1 MRRISLRAGVI
12 IALAAVSLAACS
24 NFRDLFS
31 AHADVAA
38 EAAGTELP
46 SARLAEILAG
56 AGGRQ
61 RITREAGDFV
71 AGTWVDY
78 ALFGQAVA
86 QGKLPTDS
94 LSIAEAV
101 WPEISELK
109 GTHYHDSLM
118 SRRTALS
125 DSAADSLYRIP
136 EMRVLQ
142 HILFGVKPN
151 APADQRTATR
161 RKAEGTLTKVKG
173 GASFGSLASQ
183 LSEDPG
189 SRADSGFLPPS
200 PRGRFV
206 PAFDSAAWTL
216 EPGQVSGL
224 VETPFGYHIIRRPRL
239 DDVRGRIAS
248 YLEDRAGARL
258 DSVFMDSLAEVHQ
271 IKVLDGAGAAMRAAT
286 EAPDDSRRSQKALAS
301 YKGGQLTV
309 QEYLRWVRALPPQ
322 YSAQLR
328 QANDSMLGQF
338 ARVLTQ
344 NVLLIK
350 SADSAGVTVTP
361 EEWNMLR
368 ARYLTALDT
377 LRAEMELNGS
387 DLTDSTISQA
397 EREKIA
403 ALKVEKYFDG
413 LVGGKVRLRPL
424 PSALASLLREKL
436 PYRIN
441 DAGVNRAVEMAQETR
456 AQSDSAAGG
465 GAMRPA
471 PGGPPIPGAVPPGA
485 SAPKAPTAA
494 PPVAAPP
501 AAKDSAKR

>member
-1 MRRISLRAGVI
+1 MRRTSLRAGALS
-12 IALAAVSLAACS
+12 ALAAVTLAGCS

-38 EAAGTELP
+38 EAAGSEL
-46 SARLAEILAG
+46 SSVRLAEILAG

-86 QGKLPTDS
+86 EGKLPTDS
-94 LSIAEAV
+94 ASIAEAV

-118 SRRTALS
+118 ARRTALS
-125 DSAADSLYRIP
+125 DTAADSLYNISDT
-136 EMRVLQ
+136 RVLQ

-151 APADQRTATR
+151 APAELKTATR

-173 GASFGSLASQ
+173 GANFSVLASQ

-189 SRADSGFLPPS
+189 SKADSGFLPPS

-206 PAFDSAAWTL
+206 PAFDSAAWAL
-216 EPGQVSGL
+216 NPGQVSGL

-239 DDVRGRIAS
+239 DDVRSRIAAF
-248 YLEDRAGARL
+248 LEDRAGARL

-271 IKVLDGAGAAMRAAT
+271 IKVLDGAGAAMRAAS
-286 EAPDDSRRSQKALAS
+286 EAPDEYRRSRKALVS
-301 YKGGQLTV
+301 YKGGELTV

-322 YSAQLR
+322 YAAQLR

-338 ARVLTQ
+338 GRVLTQ

-350 SADSAGVTVTP
+350 SADEAGMKITP
-361 EEWNMLR
+361 DEWSMLQS
-368 ARYLTALDT
+368 RYMTQLDT
-377 LRAEMELNGS
+377 LKAEMDLKAPE
-387 DLTDSTISQA
+387 LTDSSISQA

-403 ALKVEKYFDG
+403 ALKVEKYFDQ
-413 LVGGKVRLRPL
+413 LVAGKTRLRPL
-424 PSALASLLREKL
+424 PSALAGLLRDEL
-436 PYRIN
+436 PYQVN
-441 DAGVNRAVEMAQETR
+441 DAGVTRAVELALQKR
-456 AQSDSAAGG
+456 AESDSTAGAP
-465 GAMRPA
+465 AMRPA
-471 PGGPPIPGAVPPGA
+471 PGGPPIPGA
-485 SAPKAPTAA
+485 A
-494 PPVAAPP
+494 PPPAVDSA
-501 AAKDSAKR
+501 AAKAGAAR